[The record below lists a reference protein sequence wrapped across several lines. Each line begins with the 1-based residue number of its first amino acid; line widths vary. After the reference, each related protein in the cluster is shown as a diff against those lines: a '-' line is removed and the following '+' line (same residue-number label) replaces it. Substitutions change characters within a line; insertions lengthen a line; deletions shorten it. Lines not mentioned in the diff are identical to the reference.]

1 MKVKIISASK
11 GTFWYVNQIGSTFT
25 VKISEKHPADYVL
38 DENTLYSTL
47 LILKSDCEVI
57 EESAPQPEPFD
68 LERAL
73 KGDGVLING
82 DLGKYMFTNVHYFDG
97 TKHVFQVSISG
108 SKNQAVV
115 SYNDDKK
122 EWYYGLR
129 SDVMKCEVTMA
140 PKEPEYVEG
149 WVVVTPSGII
159 GTVFFTLNSAQ
170 KSVGDN
176 TWKIEKIRFP
186 KP

>member
-25 VKISEKHPADYVL
+25 VKIREEHPADYVL

-57 EESAPQPEPFD
+57 EEPTPQPEPFD
-68 LERAL
+68 LERAK
-73 KGDGVLING
+73 KGEVFYSKDGFTRFKVVALSSFNDKLHIVETVRNG
-82 DLGKYMFTNVHYFDG
+82 NANVEMLNLGVCSPDNNY
-97 TKHVFQVSISG
+97 
-108 SKNQAVV
+108 
-115 SYNDDKK
+115 
-122 EWYYGLR
+122 
-129 SDVMKCEVTMA
+129 MA

-149 WVVVTPSGII
+149 WVVVTPSGIS
-159 GTVFFTLNSAQ
+159 GTGFATLNSAQ